1 ITLDSHVL
9 LFAGIIAVIAGIL
22 FGLAPALQTS
32 RLDLRTMLNEATRGS
47 TGSARQQQV
56 RATLV
61 VVEVA
66 LALVLLIGAGLL
78 IRSFSRLQDVQPGFE
93 ATSLLVVDVPVSPK

>member
-1 ITLDSHVL
+1 MCFSSLELSPS
-9 LFAGIIAVIAGIL
+9 IAGIL

-32 RLDLRTMLNEATRGS
+32 RLDLRSMLNEATRGS

-56 RATLV
+56 RSTLV

-78 IRSFSRLQDVQPGFE
+78 IRSFP
-93 ATSLLVVDVPVSPK
+93 ATAGSSAGI